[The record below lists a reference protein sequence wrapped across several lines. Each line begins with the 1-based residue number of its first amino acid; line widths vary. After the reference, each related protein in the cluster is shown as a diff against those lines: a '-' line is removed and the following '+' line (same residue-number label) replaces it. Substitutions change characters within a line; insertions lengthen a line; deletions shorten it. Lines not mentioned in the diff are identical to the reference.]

1 LRKFSNSELNVKPI
15 GGPFSGYLNANETA
29 ILVALVKAARPRVMI
44 EFGCNTG
51 MTARRVL
58 DHVPSLERYIG
69 IDVPSYYTPLLDC
82 QRSEVPALPGCFAE
96 DARFYLHVSASQLLG
111 VADLEICDAVFIDG
125 DHSRNAVLHDSRLAR
140 RLVRRGGV
148 IVWHDYTNPAVEV
161 TGVIE
166 QLVGEGWPINCV
178 ENSWIA
184 FCEV

>member
-1 LRKFSNSELNVKPI
+1 MNSELGVKPI
-15 GGPFSGYLNANETA
+15 PGRFSNYLNANETA
-29 ILVALVKAARPRVMI
+29 ILVALVKRTRPRVMI

-58 DHVPSLERYIG
+58 DQVPSLEKYIG
-69 IDVPSYYTPLLDC
+69 IDVPSYYTPMLDC
-82 QRSEVPALPGCFAE
+82 QRSEVPALPGCFAN
-96 DARFYLHVSASQLLG
+96 DARFYLHVSASQMLG
-111 VADLEICDAVFIDG
+111 VADLEVCDAAFIDG

-148 IVWHDYTNPAVEV
+148 IVWHDYGNPAVEV
-161 TGVIE
+161 TEVID
-166 QLVGEGWPINCV
+166 QLSSEGWPISAV